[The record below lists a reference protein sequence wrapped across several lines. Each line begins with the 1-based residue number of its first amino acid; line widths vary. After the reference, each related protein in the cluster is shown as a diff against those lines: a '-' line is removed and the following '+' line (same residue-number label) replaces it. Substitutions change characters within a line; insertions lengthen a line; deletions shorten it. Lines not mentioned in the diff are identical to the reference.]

1 MWPKAAHDDRNFQ
14 RDSLIP
20 ITQHHMV
27 PDPCQVTYLSP
38 KDVKTTFLELVT
50 NYHTDTL
57 VKRTHIRNQFL
68 ETTAVLYANHE
79 LIDVQ

>member
-1 MWPKAAHDDRNFQ
+1 MWTKAAHDDRNFQ

-20 ITQHHMV
+20 ITPHHMV
-27 PDPCQVTYLSP
+27 PAPCQVTYLSP

>member
-20 ITQHHMV
+20 ITPHHMV
-27 PDPCQVTYLSP
+27 PAPCQFTYFSP